1 MSPRA
6 FLFPLCRIFIILPSN
21 VSLPKNNISDFMAN
35 NIQTFTGRV
44 LLDDKQAKQTIELL
58 TRSLEELKKKR
69 KEAVAKGEDIK
80 EFDRQIKQTSAS
92 INALKTNQQQ
102 VNETLKNLSS
112 ASYKEL
118 NVAMRSLQKQLRSG
132 AVERNSEEWKKLQG
146 VLKKVKAEM
155 QHIND
160 EGKVS
165 KSLFSRMW
173 DGLNKNWGA
182 FTQIIGSVTTLTLTL
197 RAAAQAYADMEESM
211 ADVRKYTGQT
221 DEQVHQMNEDFKRM
235 DTRTAREQLNELAG
249 SAGRLGIT
257 SKEMIEEFVDG
268 ADKINVA
275 LGDDL
280 GKGAVDKIGKLAQ
293 MFGEDKTKGLRGAM
307 LATGSAVNELAQS
320 SSANAGYIVDFT
332 ADLSGVGIQAGMT
345 QAQLMGL
352 ASALDQNMQ
361 EEATSAT
368 VFSQLITKMYQEPA
382 KFAKIAGM
390 QVKEFSNL
398 MKTNA
403 NEGLMKFM
411 QAMKSKGGFAE
422 MAPMFE
428 EMQLNGTRAVGVLSA
443 VATHLDQVKEAQ
455 DIATK
460 SYADGTSVLN
470 EFNTQNTTVQAE
482 LDKAK
487 KRFQDLTIE
496 LGEKLI
502 PAMKYGI
509 TSFSLTIK
517 VMSTLITFTQQHAKQ
532 IVVLSS
538 LIAFCTALWYKE
550 MIAIKAKNTL
560 MNIAKAVEKAYATSV
575 KLVQAA
581 MVAFNA
587 TVALCKSGMQGYISV
602 MNAAKAANMT
612 NPWAALATVVT
623 VVGVAIY
630 GAVKAF
636 SAYNEAMRNNTQEA
650 KNNKAVAE
658 QQATLAK
665 KVSDATIDER
675 NKIDMLN
682 KIIHSNAYTV
692 DERRTAIANLQQI
705 VPQYHASISKEGK
718 LYNDNIEVITQYIN
732 KLNDAAMAEAIYEKK
747 AEINKKRLELKT
759 IETRIRG
766 SLKAVK
772 AERDAHPER
781 YTTERYYRP
790 SFGPGSEGNEFY
802 HDSDALKSNKKQEQI
817 HTKRLQNV
825 LSQEKTLDAEDRA
838 LDATINSN
846 KQIRSALKTVIKKNT
861 QIQKENAVVS
871 TPSSGHTMTEK
882 ERKAA
887 EKEKKKREAA
897 ARKAEAKRKADMKK
911 ELDDAKK
918 ANQAEELEAK
928 TLYSTG
934 QIRLAE
940 YNDRMKTIKER
951 GLQARLDILKKYGE
965 AESEEYKRLNAEKE
979 NIAAD
984 YEKKQTQDLADLE
997 YDRQVAEQAIT
1008 AEYYNKDSDLYHN
1021 EDAVNEALFQLD
1033 QTFLKEK
1040 QSLYLKSS
1048 DEYWQIAREIERSQ
1062 QSRQYDLQKQH
1073 DEKLLQ
1079 LRQEYGKMGNEEQMQ
1094 LEMAGLD
1101 AVHKA
1106 GLISEEEYQRMKL
1119 GIANKYAS
1127 YKPTADEQRKEDAN
1141 TAIDTAKKMTKGYS
1155 DNNNAMGSDNLATI
1169 AGGAI
1174 AAIQQQKMVNDN
1186 LKKLRDEDKISEQ
1199 QYQDAK
1205 RQMNKETYQEIAAVA
1220 GAAFSS
1226 INNMMS
1232 AASAYSQACSDLE
1245 VAKIEKNY
1253 DKQISAAG
1261 NNSAKKKR
1269 LEAKRDKEV
1278 AAAKS
1283 KANKKSMKIEVAQAI
1298 ASTAMAA
1305 INAYS
1310 SAAAI
1315 PVVGHVIAPI
1325 AAGLATAAGML
1336 QVATIKKQHQAE
1348 AAGYYEGGFTGPG
1361 NYKKEAGVVHAGEF
1375 VANHNTV
1382 NNPQLLPA
1390 LQLIDMAQ
1398 RNNTVASLTA
1408 QDVSRA
1414 MGTGSAAVVAP
1425 VVNVQGGD
1433 TEQVGASLDSVH
1445 TTIDRLNQQ
1454 LNAGIKSYVVIT
1466 GPDGFDR
1473 QWSQYQKMKS
1483 NK

>member
-1 MSPRA
+1 
-6 FLFPLCRIFIILPSN
+6 
-21 VSLPKNNISDFMAN
+21 MAN
-35 NIQTFTGRV
+35 NTQTFVGRV
-44 LLDDKQAKQTIELL
+44 LLDDKQAKQTIALL
-58 TRSLEELKKKR
+58 EKQLEQVKQKKADTFNKGGDTRAFD
-69 KEAVAKGEDIK
+69 KEIN
-80 EFDRQIKQTSAS
+80 R
-92 INALKTNQQQ
+92 INASLKTLRTNQEQ
-102 VNETLKNLSS
+102 VNKTFNNLSS

-118 NVAMRSLQKQLRSG
+118 SATMKAVQKQLRSG
-132 AVERNSEEWKKLQG
+132 AVERNSEEWKRLQKKLKEVKSEMAAINNESKESIG
-146 VLKKVKAEM
+146 VWGRLR
-155 QHIND
+155 NT
-160 EGKVS
+160 
-165 KSLFSRMW
+165 
-173 DGLNKNWGA
+173 LNTNWGA
-182 FTQIIGSVTTLTLTL
+182 ITQIIIGYNTL
-197 RAAAQAYADMEESM
+197 RDTIRKCAQAYADMEESM
-211 ADVRKYTGQT
+211 ANVRKYTGQT
-221 DEQVHQMNEDFKRM
+221 DEEVRRMNEDFKRM

-257 SKEMIEEFVDG
+257 SKDMIEEFVDG

-280 GKGAVDKIGKLAQ
+280 GEGAVDKIGKLAQ

-307 LATGSAVNELAQS
+307 LATGSAVNELAQN

-382 KFAKIAGM
+382 KFAKIAG
-390 QVKEFSNL
+390 VEVTKFSNL

-403 NEGLMKFM
+403 NEGLMTFLS
-411 QAMKSKGGFAE
+411 AMKSRGGFAE

-443 VATHLDQVKEAQ
+443 VASHLDQVRTAQ
-455 DIATK
+455 DLATQ
-460 SYADGTSVLN
+460 SYASGTSVIN
-470 EFNTQNTTVQAE
+470 EFNVQNNTVQAQ

-487 KRFQDLTIE
+487 KRFEDLTVE
-496 LGEKLI
+496 LGEQLI
-502 PAMKYGI
+502 PVTRYAISTLSIGI
-509 TSFSLTIK
+509 HVL
-517 VMSTLITFTQQHAKQ
+517 STLITFTVTHVKQ
-532 IVVLSS
+532 LTIIGSA
-538 LIAFCTALWYKE
+538 IAVCTALWYKE
-550 MIAIKAKNTL
+550 TIAIKLRTAAAAAN
-560 MNIAKAVEKAYATSV
+560 AAVDKAYIATTT
-575 KLVQAA
+575 LLRTA
-581 MVAFNA
+581 MVALQA
-587 TVALCKSGMQGYISV
+587 TWALLTKGVQGYIVV
-602 MNAAKAANMT
+602 MRAARLASLT
-612 NPWAALATVVT
+612 NPWAALATILT
-623 VVGVAIY
+623 VVGVAVY
-630 GAVKAF
+630 GTVKAF
-636 SAYNEAMRNNTQEA
+636 ASYNETLRNNTQEA
-650 KNNKAVAE
+650 KNNRAVAE
-658 QQATLAK
+658 QQASLAK

-692 DERRTAIANLQQI
+692 DERRSAIVNLQKI
-705 VPQYHASISKEGK
+705 IPNYHASISNEGK

-759 IETRIRG
+759 RETRIKG
-766 SLKAVK
+766 SLKAVQ

-781 YTTERYYRP
+781 YTSEKIFRP
-790 SFGPGSEGNEFY
+790 SFGPGSESSYFTK
-802 HDSDALKSNKKQEQI
+802 DSEALKTNKKQEEI
-817 HTKRLQNV
+817 HKKRLKTVQ
-825 LSQEKTLDAEDRA
+825 SKEKTLDAQEAA
-838 LDATINSN
+838 LDLTIKNN
-846 KQIRSALKTVIKKNT
+846 KQIRKALTTVIKKNT
-861 QIQKENAVVS
+861 KMD
-871 TPSSGHTMTEK
+871 SGNGTVGSGGHYPTEK
-882 ERKAA
+882 ERKAT
-887 EKEKKKREAA
+887 EKERKKREAA
-897 ARKAEAKRKADMKK
+897 ARKAEIKRKADLKK

-918 ANQAEELEAK
+918 STEAQQLEAT

-940 YNDRMKTIKER
+940 YNDHMAKIKEQ
-951 GLQARLDILKKYGE
+951 GLQQRMDILRKYGE
-965 AESEEYKRLNAEKE
+965 AESEEYKRLNAQKEK
-979 NIAAD
+979 ISAD
-984 YEKKQTQDLADLE
+984 YERKQTQDLQELE

-1021 EDAVNEALFQLD
+1021 ESAINEALFQLD

-1040 QSLYLKSS
+1040 QALYLKSS
-1048 DEYWQIAREIERSQ
+1048 DEYWQISREIERSEQ
-1062 QSRQYDLQKQH
+1062 QHQYDRQKQY
-1073 DEKLLQ
+1073 DDTLMQ
-1079 LRQEYGKMGNEEQMQ
+1079 LKQEYLTLGNEQQMQ
-1094 LEMAGLD
+1094 LELAGLD
-1101 AVHKA
+1101 EVHKA
-1106 GLISEEEYQRMKL
+1106 GLVSEEEYQRMKM

-1127 YKPTADEQRKEDAN
+1127 YKPDAKDQAKDDATTAL
-1141 TAIDTAKKMTKGYS
+1141 DTAKKMTRQTDDRSGS
-1155 DNNNAMGSDNLATI
+1155 LGSDNLATI

-1186 LKKLRDEDKISEQ
+1186 LQKLREEDKISEQ
-1199 QYQDAK
+1199 AYQDAK
-1205 RQMNKETYQEIAAVA
+1205 KQMNQETYKNIAAIA

-1226 INNMMS
+1226 ISSMMG

-1245 VAKIEKNY
+1245 VAKIQANY

-1269 LEAKRDKEV
+1269 LEAKRDKEIS
-1278 AAAKS
+1278 AAKT
-1283 KANKKSMKIEVAQAI
+1283 KANKKSMKIEMAQAV

-1315 PVVGHVIAPI
+1315 PTVGYIIAPI

-1336 QVATIKKQHQAE
+1336 QIATIKKQHQAE

-1361 NYKKEAGVVHAGEF
+1361 HWKKEAGVVHAGEF
-1375 VANHNTV
+1375 VANHNAV

-1390 LQLIDMAQ
+1390 LRLIDAAQ

-1425 VVNVQGGD
+1425 VVNVNAD
-1433 TEQVGASLDSVH
+1433 NEQVGASLDNVSS
-1445 TTIDRLNQQ
+1445 TIERLNEQ
-1454 LNAGIKSYVVIT
+1454 LNLGIKSYVVIT

-1473 QWSQYQKMKS
+1473 KWSQYKKMKS

>member
-1 MSPRA
+1 
-6 FLFPLCRIFIILPSN
+6 
-21 VSLPKNNISDFMAN
+21 MAN
-35 NIQTFTGRV
+35 STQTFIGRV
-44 LLDDKQAKQTIELL
+44 LLDDKQAKQTIALL
-58 TRSLEELKKKR
+58 EKQLEQVKQKKTDAFKKGDDTKAFD
-69 KEAVAKGEDIK
+69 KEIN
-80 EFDRQIKQTSAS
+80 R
-92 INALKTNQQQ
+92 INASLKTLRTNQEQ
-102 VNETLKNLSS
+102 VNRTFNNLSS

-118 NVAMRSLQKQLRSG
+118 SVVMKTVQKQLRSG
-132 AVERNSEEWKKLQG
+132 AVERNSEEWKKLQQKLKEVKREMNAINSESKETTSLWSRFVN
-146 VLKKVKAEM
+146 VL
-155 QHIND
+155 NT
-160 EGKVS
+160 
-165 KSLFSRMW
+165 
-173 DGLNKNWGA
+173 NWGA
-182 FTQIIGSVTTLTLTL
+182 VSQII
-197 RAAAQAYADMEESM
+197 AAYAGLSMTIRKCAQAYADMEESM
-211 ADVRKYTGQT
+211 ANVRKYTGQT
-221 DEQVHQMNEDFKRM
+221 DEEVHRMNEDFKRM

-257 SKEMIEEFVDG
+257 SKDMIEEFVDG

-280 GKGAVDKIGKLAQ
+280 GEGAVDKIGKLAQ

-307 LATGSAVNELAQS
+307 LATGSAVNELAQN

-382 KFAKIAGM
+382 KFAKIAG
-390 QVKEFSNL
+390 VEVTKFSNL

-403 NEGLMKFM
+403 NEGLMTFLS
-411 QAMKSKGGFAE
+411 AMKSRGGFAE

-443 VATHLDQVKEAQ
+443 VASHLDQVRTAQ
-455 DIATK
+455 DLATQ
-460 SYADGTSVLN
+460 SYASGTSVIN
-470 EFNTQNTTVQAE
+470 EFNVQNNTVQAQ

-487 KRFQDLTIE
+487 KRFEDLTVE
-496 LGEKLI
+496 LGEQLI
-502 PAMKYGI
+502 PVTRYAISTLSIGI
-509 TSFSLTIK
+509 HVL
-517 VMSTLITFTQQHAKQ
+517 STLITFTVTHVKQ
-532 IVVLSS
+532 LAIIGSA
-538 LIAFCTALWYKE
+538 IAVCTALWYKE
-550 MIAIKAKNTL
+550 TIAIKLRTAAAAAN
-560 MNIAKAVEKAYATSV
+560 AAVDKAYIATTT
-575 KLVQAA
+575 LLRTA
-581 MVAFNA
+581 MVALQA
-587 TVALCKSGMQGYISV
+587 TWALLTKGVQGYIIV
-602 MNAAKAANMT
+602 MRAARLASLT
-612 NPWAALATVVT
+612 NPWAALATVLT
-623 VVGVAIY
+623 VVGVAVY
-630 GAVKAF
+630 GTVKAF
-636 SAYNEAMRNNTQEA
+636 ASYNETLRNNTQEA
-650 KNNKAVAE
+650 KNNRAVAE
-658 QQATLAK
+658 QQASLAK

-692 DERRTAIANLQQI
+692 DERRSAIVNLQKI
-705 VPQYHASISKEGK
+705 IPNYHASISNEGK

-759 IETRIRG
+759 RETRIKG
-766 SLKAVK
+766 SLKAVQ

-781 YTTERYYRP
+781 YTSEKIFRP
-790 SFGPGSEGNEFY
+790 SFGPGSESSYFTK
-802 HDSDALKSNKKQEQI
+802 DSEALKTNKKQEEI
-817 HTKRLQNV
+817 HKKRLKTVQ
-825 LSQEKTLDAEDRA
+825 SEEKTLDALEAA
-838 LDATINSN
+838 LDLTIKNN
-846 KQIRSALKTVIKKNT
+846 KQIRKALTTVIKKNT
-861 QIQKENAVVS
+861 KMD
-871 TPSSGHTMTEK
+871 SGNGTVGSGGHYPTEK
-882 ERKAA
+882 ERKAT
-887 EKEKKKREAA
+887 EKERKKREAA
-897 ARKAEAKRKADMKK
+897 ARKAEIKRKADLKK

-918 ANQAEELEAK
+918 STEAQQLEAT

-940 YNDRMKTIKER
+940 YNDRMAKIKEQ
-951 GLQARLDILKKYGE
+951 GLQQRMDILRKYGE
-965 AESEEYKRLNAEKE
+965 AESEEYKRLNAQKEK
-979 NIAAD
+979 ISAD
-984 YEKKQTQDLADLE
+984 YERKQTQDLQDLE

-1021 EDAVNEALFQLD
+1021 ESAINEALFQLD

-1040 QSLYLKSS
+1040 QALYLKSS
-1048 DEYWQIAREIERSQ
+1048 DEYWQIAREIERSEQ
-1062 QSRQYDLQKQH
+1062 QHQYDRQKQY
-1073 DEKLLQ
+1073 DDTLMQ
-1079 LRQEYGKMGNEEQMQ
+1079 LKQEYLTLGNEQQMQ
-1094 LEMAGLD
+1094 LELAGLD
-1101 AVHKA
+1101 EVHKA
-1106 GLISEEEYQRMKL
+1106 GLVSEEEYQRMKM

-1127 YKPTADEQRKEDAN
+1127 YKPDAKDQAKDDATTAL
-1141 TAIDTAKKMTKGYS
+1141 DTAKKMTRQTDDRSGS
-1155 DNNNAMGSDNLATI
+1155 LGSDNLATI

-1186 LKKLRDEDKISEQ
+1186 LQKLREEDKISEQ
-1199 QYQDAK
+1199 AYQDAK
-1205 RQMNKETYQEIAAVA
+1205 KQMNQETYKNIAAIA

-1226 INNMMS
+1226 ISSMMG

-1245 VAKIEKNY
+1245 VAKIQANY

-1269 LEAKRDKEV
+1269 LEAKRDKEIS
-1278 AAAKS
+1278 AAKT
-1283 KANKKSMKIEVAQAI
+1283 KANKKAMKIEIAQAV

-1315 PVVGHVIAPI
+1315 PTVGYIIAPI

-1336 QVATIKKQHQAE
+1336 QIATIKKQHQAE

-1361 NYKKEAGVVHAGEF
+1361 HWKKEAGVVHAGEF
-1375 VANHNTV
+1375 VANHNAV

-1390 LQLIDMAQ
+1390 LQLIDAAQ

-1425 VVNVQGGD
+1425 VVNVNAD
-1433 TEQVGASLDSVH
+1433 NEQVGASLDNVSS
-1445 TTIDRLNQQ
+1445 TIERLNEQ
-1454 LNAGIKSYVVIT
+1454 LNLGIKSYVVIT

-1473 QWSQYQKMKS
+1473 KWSQYKKMKS

>member
-1 MSPRA
+1 MATNTDTHVSRV
-6 FLFPLCRIFIILPSN
+6 IL
-21 VSLPKNNISDFMAN
+21 D
-35 NIQTFTGRV
+35 T
-44 LLDDKQAKQTIELL
+44 
-58 TRSLEELKKKR
+58 
-69 KEAVAKGEDIK
+69 KEAKDKLNELQNKLKEVQKARDEAYAKGESTTAL
-80 EFDRQIKQTSAS
+80 ERQIKRLKAETKAYMTSQE
-92 INALKTNQQQ
+92 KVNQ
-102 VNETLKNLSS
+102 VLNNLSS

-118 NVAMRSLQKQLRSG
+118 QLVAKALNRELKSG
-132 AVERNSEEWKKLQG
+132 AIKRNSDEWKKLQKQ
-146 VLKKVKAEM
+146 LKQVRAEM
-155 QHIND
+155 LHIND
-160 EGKVS
+160 EGKAS
-165 KSLFSRMW
+165 RSLFSRMW

-182 FTQIIGSVTTLTLTL
+182 FTQILGSLTTLTLTL
-197 RAAAQAYADMEESM
+197 RAAAQAYADMEEAM

-460 SYADGTSVLN
+460 SYADGTSVIN

-517 VMSTLITFTQQHAKQ
+517 VMSTLITFTVTYAKQ
-532 IVVLSS
+532 IAVLSTA
-538 LIAFCTALWYKE
+538 IAVCTALWYKE
-550 MIAIKAKNTL
+550 TIAIKIKTA
-560 MNIAKAVEKAYATSV
+560 AVQYASAVDKAYTATST
-575 KLVQAA
+575 LLRAA
-581 MVAFNA
+581 L
-587 TVALCKSGMQGYISV
+587 VALQATWAYLTKGIQGYIVV
-602 MNAAKAANMT
+602 MRAARLASLT
-612 NPWAALATVVT
+612 NPWAALATVIT
-623 VVGVAIY
+623 VVGVAAY
-630 GAVKAF
+630 GAYKAIT
-636 SAYNEAMRNNTQEA
+636 SYNEAMRNNTQEA
-650 KNNKAVAE
+650 KNNRAVAE
-658 QQATLAK
+658 AQASLAK
-665 KVSDATIDER
+665 KVSDATLDER
-675 NKIDMLN
+675 NKVDMLN
-682 KIIHSNAYTV
+682 KVIHSNAYTV
-692 DERRTAIANLQQI
+692 DERKQAIANMIKL
-705 VPQYHASISKEGK
+705 VPEYHASISKEGK
-718 LYNDNIEVITQYIN
+718 LYNDNQIAIQNYIKELEN
-732 KLNDAAMAEAIYEKK
+732 AAMAEAIYERKV
-747 AEINKKRLELKT
+747 EINKKKLELKQK
-759 IETRIRG
+759 ESRIRY
-766 SLKAVK
+766 SLKAVD
-772 AERDAHPER
+772 AERKAHPKQYESNAVADGW
-781 YTTERYYRP
+781 TGQLIEQ
-790 SFGPGSEGNEFY
+790 NE
-802 HDSDALKSNKKQEQI
+802 ALKSNEKQKQV
-817 HTKRLQNV
+817 HTQRLQANLSLQKQVNAEENFYNQQLEKNV
-825 LSQEKTLDAEDRA
+825 NLQ
-838 LDATINSN
+838 
-846 KQIRSALKTVIKKNT
+846 KQYNKTVKKNLLNNSAT
-861 QIQKENAVVS
+861 TETHT

-918 ANQAEELEAK
+918 ANQAEELDAK
-928 TLYSTG
+928 TLYATG

-940 YNDRMKTIKER
+940 YNEKMKNIKEQ
-951 GLQARLDILKKYGE
+951 GLQDRLDILKKYGE

-984 YEKKQTQDLADLE
+984 YEKKQTADLE
-997 YDRQVAEQAIT
+997 ALETERQKKEMKLNAD
-1008 AEYYNKDSDLYHN
+1008 YYNKDSNLYHN
-1021 EDAVNEALFQLD
+1021 EDAVNEALFLSYQDYLN
-1033 QTFLKEK
+1033 KK
-1040 QSLYLKSS
+1040 QALYLSSS
-1048 DEYWQIAREIERSQ
+1048 DEYAQIEKERELTQ
-1062 QSRQYDLQKQH
+1062 QQRKYDLQKQH
-1073 DEKLLQ
+1073 DEQLLQ
-1079 LRQEYGKMGNEEQMQ
+1079 LRQEYGKLGNEEQMQ
-1094 LEMAGLD
+1094 LELQGLE
-1101 AVHKA
+1101 AIYKA
-1106 GLISEEEYQRMKL
+1106 GLIREEEYQRTKM

-1141 TAIDTAKKMTKGYS
+1141 TALDTAKKMTKGNG
-1155 DNNNAMGSDNLATI
+1155 DNSNAMGSDNLATI

-1174 AAIQQQKMVNDN
+1174 AAIQQQKMVNQN
-1186 LKKLRDEDKISEQ
+1186 LQKLRDEDKISEQ

-1205 RQMNKETYQEIAAVA
+1205 KQMNKETYQEIASIA

-1226 INNMMS
+1226 INTMMG

-1283 KANKKSMKIEVAQAI
+1283 KANKKAMKIEIAQAI

-1315 PVVGHVIAPI
+1315 PVVGHILGPI

-1336 QVATIKKQHQAE
+1336 QIATIKKQHQAE

-1375 VANHNTV
+1375 VANHNAV

-1425 VVNVQGGD
+1425 VVNVSGGD
-1433 TEQVGASLDSVH
+1433 TEQMGASLDSVH
-1445 TTIDRLNQQ
+1445 TTIDRLNEQ

>member
-1 MSPRA
+1 
-6 FLFPLCRIFIILPSN
+6 
-21 VSLPKNNISDFMAN
+21 MAN
-35 NIQTFTGRV
+35 NTQTFIGRV
-44 LLDDKQAKQTIELL
+44 LLDDKQAKQTIALL
-58 TRSLEELKKKR
+58 EKQLEQVKQKKTDAFKKGDDTKAFD
-69 KEAVAKGEDIK
+69 KEIN
-80 EFDRQIKQTSAS
+80 R
-92 INALKTNQQQ
+92 INASLKTLRTNQEQ
-102 VNETLKNLSS
+102 VNRTFNNLSS

-118 NVAMRSLQKQLRSG
+118 SVVMKTVQKQLRSG
-132 AVERNSEEWKKLQG
+132 AVERNSEEWKKLQQKLKEVKREMNAINSESKETTSLWSRFVN
-146 VLKKVKAEM
+146 VL
-155 QHIND
+155 NT
-160 EGKVS
+160 
-165 KSLFSRMW
+165 
-173 DGLNKNWGA
+173 NWGA
-182 FTQIIGSVTTLTLTL
+182 VSQII
-197 RAAAQAYADMEESM
+197 AAYAGLSMTIRKCAQAYADMEESM
-211 ADVRKYTGQT
+211 ANVRKYTGQT
-221 DEQVHQMNEDFKRM
+221 DEEVRRMNEDFKRM

-257 SKEMIEEFVDG
+257 SKDMIEEFVDG

-280 GKGAVDKIGKLAQ
+280 GEGAVDKIGKLAQ

-307 LATGSAVNELAQS
+307 LATGSAVNELAQN

-382 KFAKIAGM
+382 KFAKIAG
-390 QVKEFSNL
+390 VEVTKFSNL

-403 NEGLMKFM
+403 NEGLMTFLS
-411 QAMKSKGGFAE
+411 AMKSRGGFAE

-443 VATHLDQVKEAQ
+443 VASHLDQVRTAQ
-455 DIATK
+455 DLATQ
-460 SYADGTSVLN
+460 SYASGTSVIN
-470 EFNTQNTTVQAE
+470 EFNVQNNTVQAQ

-487 KRFQDLTIE
+487 KRFEDLTVE
-496 LGEKLI
+496 LGEQLI
-502 PAMKYGI
+502 PVTRYAISTLSIGI
-509 TSFSLTIK
+509 HVL
-517 VMSTLITFTQQHAKQ
+517 STLITFTVTHVKQ
-532 IVVLSS
+532 LTIIGSA
-538 LIAFCTALWYKE
+538 IAVCTALWYKE
-550 MIAIKAKNTL
+550 TIAIKLRTAAAAAN
-560 MNIAKAVEKAYATSV
+560 AAVDKAYIATTT
-575 KLVQAA
+575 LLRTA
-581 MVAFNA
+581 MVALQA
-587 TVALCKSGMQGYISV
+587 TWALLTKGVQGYIIV
-602 MNAAKAANMT
+602 MRAARLASLT
-612 NPWAALATVVT
+612 NPWAALATVLT
-623 VVGVAIY
+623 VVGVAVY
-630 GAVKAF
+630 GTVKAF
-636 SAYNEAMRNNTQEA
+636 ASYNETLRNNTQEA
-650 KNNKAVAE
+650 KNNRAVAE
-658 QQATLAK
+658 QQASLAK

-692 DERRTAIANLQQI
+692 DERRSAIANLQKI
-705 VPQYHASISKEGK
+705 IPNYHASISNEGK

-759 IETRIRG
+759 RETRIKG
-766 SLKAVK
+766 SLKAVQ

-781 YTTERYYRP
+781 YTSEKIFRP
-790 SFGPGSEGNEFY
+790 SFGPGSESSYFTK
-802 HDSDALKSNKKQEQI
+802 DSEALKTNKKQEEI
-817 HTKRLQNV
+817 HKKRLKTVQ
-825 LSQEKTLDAEDRA
+825 SEEKTLDAQEAA
-838 LDATINSN
+838 LDLTIKNN
-846 KQIRSALKTVIKKNT
+846 KQIRKALTTVIKKNT
-861 QIQKENAVVS
+861 KIDSGNG
-871 TPSSGHTMTEK
+871 TTSSVGSGGHYTTEK
-882 ERKAA
+882 ERKAE
-887 EKEKKKREAA
+887 EKERKKREAA
-897 ARKAEAKRKADMKK
+897 ARKAETKRKADLKK

-918 ANQAEELEAK
+918 STEAQQLEAT

-940 YNDRMKTIKER
+940 YNDRMAKIKEQ
-951 GLQARLDILKKYGE
+951 GLQQRMDILRKYGE
-965 AESEEYKRLNAEKE
+965 AESEEYNRLNAKKEK
-979 NIAAD
+979 ISAD
-984 YEKKQTQDLADLE
+984 YERKQTQDLQELE

-1021 EDAVNEALFQLD
+1021 ESAINEALFQLD

-1040 QSLYLKSS
+1040 QALYLKSS
-1048 DEYWQIAREIERSQ
+1048 DEYWQIAREIERSEQ
-1062 QSRQYDLQKQH
+1062 QHQYDRQKQY
-1073 DEKLLQ
+1073 DDTLMQ
-1079 LRQEYGKMGNEEQMQ
+1079 LKQEYLTLGNEQQMQ
-1094 LEMAGLD
+1094 LELAGLD
-1101 AVHKA
+1101 EVHKA
-1106 GLISEEEYQRMKL
+1106 GLVSEEEYQRMKM

-1127 YKPTADEQRKEDAN
+1127 YKPDAKDQAKDDATTAL
-1141 TAIDTAKKMTKGYS
+1141 DTAKKMTRQTDDRSGS
-1155 DNNNAMGSDNLATI
+1155 LGSDNLATI

-1186 LKKLRDEDKISEQ
+1186 LQKLREEDKISEQ
-1199 QYQDAK
+1199 AYQDAK
-1205 RQMNKETYQEIAAVA
+1205 KQMNQETYKNIAAIA

-1226 INNMMS
+1226 ISSMMG

-1245 VAKIEKNY
+1245 VAKIQANY

-1269 LEAKRDKEV
+1269 LEAKRDKEIS
-1278 AAAKS
+1278 AAKT
-1283 KANKKSMKIEVAQAI
+1283 KANKKSMKIEMAQAV

-1315 PVVGHVIAPI
+1315 PTVGYIIAPI

-1336 QVATIKKQHQAE
+1336 QIATIKKQHQAE

-1361 NYKKEAGVVHAGEF
+1361 HWKKEAGVVHAGEF
-1375 VANHNTV
+1375 VANHNAV

-1390 LQLIDMAQ
+1390 LQLIDAAQ

-1425 VVNVQGGD
+1425 VVNVNAD
-1433 TEQVGASLDSVH
+1433 NEQVGASLDNVSS
-1445 TTIDRLNQQ
+1445 TIERLNEQ
-1454 LNAGIKSYVVIT
+1454 LNLGIKSYVVIT

-1473 QWSQYQKMKS
+1473 KWSQYQKMKS

>member
-1 MSPRA
+1 
-6 FLFPLCRIFIILPSN
+6 
-21 VSLPKNNISDFMAN
+21 MAN
-35 NIQTFTGRV
+35 NTQTFIGRV
-44 LLDDKQAKQTIELL
+44 LLDDKQAKQTIGLL
-58 TRSLEELKKKR
+58 EKQLEQVKQKKIDAFK
-69 KEAVAKGEDIK
+69 KGEDTGAFDKEIK
-80 EFDRQIKQTSAS
+80 R
-92 INALKTNQQQ
+92 INASLNTLRTSQER
-102 VNETLKNLSS
+102 VNRTLGNLSS

-118 NVAMRSLQKQLRSG
+118 SVTMKAVQKQLRSG
-132 AVERNSEEWKKLQG
+132 AVERNSEEWKRLQQKL
-146 VLKKVKAEM
+146 KEVKLEM
-155 QHIND
+155 AAINN
-160 EGKVS
+160 ESKVS
-165 KSLFSRMW
+165 IGVWGRLKNM
-173 DGLNKNWGA
+173 LNANWGA
-182 FTQIIGSVTTLTLTL
+182 ITQFNTGYNML
-197 RAAAQAYADMEESM
+197 RENIQKSAQAYADMEESM
-211 ADVRKYTGQT
+211 ANVRKYTGQT
-221 DEQVHQMNEDFKRM
+221 DEEVRRMNEDFKRM

-280 GKGAVDKIGKLAQ
+280 GEGAVDKIGKLAQ

-307 LATGSAVNELAQS
+307 LATGSAINELAQN

-361 EEATSAT
+361 EEATSST
-368 VFSQLITKMYQEPA
+368 VFSQLITKMFQEPA
-382 KFAKIAGM
+382 KFAKIAGIEV
-390 QVKEFSNL
+390 QKFTNL

-403 NEGLMKFM
+403 NEGLMQFLG
-411 QAMKSKGGFAE
+411 AMKSRGGFAE

-443 VATHLDQVKEAQ
+443 VASHLDQVRTAQ
-455 DIATK
+455 DLATQ
-460 SYADGTSVLN
+460 SYASGTSVIN
-470 EFNTQNTTVQAE
+470 EFNVQNNTVQAQ

-487 KRFQDLTIE
+487 KRFEDITVE
-496 LGEKLI
+496 LGEQLI
-502 PAMKYGI
+502 PVTRYAISTLSVGI
-509 TSFSLTIK
+509 RVL
-517 VMSTLITFTQQHAKQ
+517 STLITFTVTHVKQ
-532 IVVLSS
+532 LAVIGAA
-538 LIAFCTALWYKE
+538 IAVCTALWYKE
-550 MIAIKAKNTL
+550 TIAIKLRTAAAAAAT
-560 MNIAKAVEKAYATSV
+560 AVDKAYIATTT
-575 KLVQAA
+575 LLRAA
-581 MVAFNA
+581 MVALQA
-587 TVALCKSGMQGYISV
+587 TWALLTKGVQGYIVV
-602 MNAAKAANMT
+602 MRAARLASLT
-612 NPWAALATVVT
+612 NPWAALATVLT
-623 VVGVAIY
+623 VVGVAVY
-630 GAVKAF
+630 GTVKAF
-636 SAYNEAMRNNTQEA
+636 ASYSETLRNNTQEA

-658 QQATLAK
+658 QQASLAK

-692 DERRTAIANLQQI
+692 DERRTAIANLQKI
-705 VPQYHASISKEGK
+705 IPDYHASISNEGK

-759 IETRIRG
+759 RETRING
-766 SLKAVK
+766 SLKAVQ

-781 YTTERYYRP
+781 YTSEKIFRP
-790 SFGPGSEGNEFY
+790 SFGPGSESSYFTK
-802 HDSDALKSNKKQEQI
+802 DSEALKSNKKQEEI
-817 HTKRLQNV
+817 HKKRLKAVQ
-825 LSQEKTLDAEDRA
+825 SEEKTLDAQEAA
-838 LDATINSN
+838 LDLTIKNN
-846 KQIRSALKTVIKKNT
+846 KQIRKSLTTVIKKNT
-861 QIQKENAVVS
+861 KIDSRNGT
-871 TPSSGHTMTEK
+871 TPSAGAGGHYTTEK

-887 EKEKKKREAA
+887 EKERKKREAA
-897 ARKAEAKRKADMKK
+897 ARKAEIKRKADLKK

-918 ANQAEELEAK
+918 STEAQLLEAT

-940 YNDRMKTIKER
+940 YNDRMAKIKEQ
-951 GLQARLDILKKYGE
+951 GLQQRMDILRKYGE
-965 AESEEYKRLNAEKE
+965 AESEEYNRLNAQKEK
-979 NIAAD
+979 ISAD
-984 YEKKQTQDLADLE
+984 YERKLAQDLQELE

-1021 EDAVNEALFQLD
+1021 ESAINEALFQLD

-1040 QSLYLKSS
+1040 QALYLKTS
-1048 DEYWQIAREIERSQ
+1048 DEYWQIAREIERSEQ
-1062 QSRQYDLQKQH
+1062 QHQYDRQKQY
-1073 DEKLLQ
+1073 DDTLIQ
-1079 LRQEYGKMGNEEQMQ
+1079 LKQEYLTLGNEQQMK
-1094 LEMAGLD
+1094 LELAGLD
-1101 AVHKA
+1101 EVHKA
-1106 GLISEEEYQRMKL
+1106 KLVSEEEYQRMKM

-1127 YKPTADEQRKEDAN
+1127 YKPDAKDQAKSDAN
-1141 TAIDTAKKMTKGYS
+1141 TALDTAKKMTRQS
-1155 DNNNAMGSDNLATI
+1155 DDRSGSLGSDNLATI

-1174 AAIQQQKMVNDN
+1174 AAIQQQKMVNE
-1186 LKKLRDEDKISEQ
+1186 KLRDLRKEGLISEQ
-1199 QYQDAK
+1199 AELDAK
-1205 RQMNKETYQEIAAVA
+1205 KQMYKETYQEIAATA

-1226 INNMMS
+1226 ISSMMG

-1245 VAKIEKNY
+1245 VAKIQANY

-1269 LEAKRDKEV
+1269 LEAKRDKEIS
-1278 AAAKS
+1278 AAKT
-1283 KANKKSMKIEVAQAI
+1283 KANKKAMKIEIAQAV
-1298 ASTAMAA
+1298 ASTAMSA

-1315 PVVGHVIAPI
+1315 PTVGYIIAPI

-1336 QVATIKKQHQAE
+1336 QIATIKKQHQAE

-1361 NYKKEAGVVHAGEF
+1361 HWKKEAGVVHAGEF
-1375 VANHNTV
+1375 VANHNAV

-1390 LQLIDMAQ
+1390 LQLIDAAQ

-1425 VVNVQGGD
+1425 VVNVNAD
-1433 TEQVGASLDSVH
+1433 NEQVGASLDNVSS
-1445 TTIDRLNQQ
+1445 TIERLNEQ
-1454 LNAGIKSYVVIT
+1454 LDLGIKSYVVIT
-1466 GPDGFDR
+1466 GPNGLDHR
-1473 QWSQYQKMKS
+1473 WNEYKKMKS